1 MKSNSTVEKLYSFED
16 ITKVL
21 NISKKTVYNNW
32 KLWKSEGR
40 IQRVY
45 RVGGVWRFPESEVRR
60 LVDSFEV

>member
-1 MKSNSTVEKLYSFED
+1 MSGNPRVEKLYSFGD
-16 ITKVL
+16 IAKVL

-32 KLWKSEGR
+32 KLWKAEGR

-45 RVGGVWRFPESEVRR
+45 RVGGSWRFPESDVKR